1 MKSNIFIIAEAGV
14 NHNGDIGLAKEMI
27 DVAAESKADAVKFQ
41 TFIGEKIISRG
52 ADKANY
58 QKQTT
63 DVSESQLDMIK
74 KLELSFDDFRE
85 LKSYCEHRDIMFLS
99 TPFDIDSARFLNE
112 IGMGIF
118 KIPSGEITNYPLLKT
133 IGQFHKRVIM
143 STGMSEPDEIER
155 AMDVLKEYGT
165 EGISL
170 LHCNTQYPT
179 PMEDV
184 NLRAMLQ
191 MQSKFQVPVGYS
203 DHTLGIEVP
212 IAAAALGAVIIEKHF
227 TLDKS
232 MEGPDHRASLEP
244 KELVEMVKC
253 IRNIETALGDGKKKV
268 TDSEKENIQVA
279 RKSIV
284 AAVPIK
290 RGDIYSEENITVKR
304 PGAGISPMRWN
315 EILGQT
321 AGRDF
326 EADELIEL

>member
-1 MKSNIFIIAEAGV
+1 MFIIAEAGV
-14 NHNGDIGLAKEMI
+14 NHNGDIVLAREMI
-27 DVAAESKADAVKFQ
+27 DAAAESKADAVKFQ

-63 DVSESQLDMIK
+63 DASESQLDMIK

-85 LKSYCEHRDIMFLS
+85 LKSYCEHRGIMFLS

-133 IGQFHKRVIM
+133 IGQFHKKVIM
-143 STGMSEPDEIER
+143 STGMSEPAEIEG
-155 AMDVLKEYGT
+155 ALDVLKEWGT
-165 EGISL
+165 EDISL

-191 MQSKFQVPVGYS
+191 MQSKFQVPAGYS

-212 IAAAALGAVIIEKHF
+212 IAAAALGASVIEKHF
-227 TLDKS
+227 TLDKN

-244 KELVEMVKC
+244 KELAEMVKC

-290 RGDIYSEENITVKR
+290 QGDMYTEENITVKR
-304 PGAGISPMRWN
+304 PGTGISPMRWN

-321 AGRDF
+321 ADRDF